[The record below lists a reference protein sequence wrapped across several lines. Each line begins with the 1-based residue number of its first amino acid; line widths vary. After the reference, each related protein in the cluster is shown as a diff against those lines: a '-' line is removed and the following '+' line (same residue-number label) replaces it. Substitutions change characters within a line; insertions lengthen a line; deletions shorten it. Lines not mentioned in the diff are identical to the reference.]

1 MYTTLA
7 VSSSSKN
14 RNNRCLAKSAAFV
27 EESHQRANAFS
38 CTSEQQQ
45 AEFKARTD
53 NGIAMARAQAAMQRQ
68 QQLYFAYNTLTQSIS
83 GLAND
88 LSARENLSAQ
98 SLTVAS
104 DSPLTTQTNQS
115 IDSEIPIETSSNQ
128 TDWADN
134 DVVIIDAKTADSNP
148 HLVYLELKNG
158 SKVLEPTVHTIMLS
172 ITELFKEP
180 PFPMAV
186 YDLVQKCEDNKYELW
201 PEVDA
206 DLKAFGLLD
215 SAGNTLDDVCNVV
228 MSSVTG
234 EGLNMSLSNPCKP
247 KY

>member
-1 MYTTLA
+1 MYTTLTMSA
-7 VSSSSKN
+7 ISKDRN
-14 RNNRCLAKSAAFV
+14 RRCLAKSAAFV
-27 EESHQRANAFS
+27 EESHQRANVFS
-38 CTSEQQQ
+38 CKSEQQQ
-45 AEFKARTD
+45 TEFKARTD

-88 LSARENLSAQ
+88 LAARENLSAQ

-104 DSPLTTQTNQS
+104 DSPLTTQTEQA
-115 IDSEIPIETSSNQ
+115 IDSGILIETSSNQ

-134 DVVIIDAKTADSNP
+134 DVIIVDAKTADISP

-158 SKVLEPTVHTIMLS
+158 SKVLEPIVQTTMLS
-172 ITELFKEP
+172 ITELFKQA

-186 YDLVQKCEDNKYELW
+186 YDLVQKCEGNKYELW
-201 PEVDA
+201 PEIEA

-215 SAGNTLDDVCNVV
+215 SAGNTRDDICNVV
-228 MSSVTG
+228 KSSVTG
-234 EGLNMSLSNPCKP
+234 EGLNMSWGDPCKP